1 MRLTI
6 FIVFLI
12 FAYSAV
18 AKTLKE
24 TVPEP
29 VIIYYPN
36 GMTYTLKPD
45 EVVHIAKLGDTVYT
59 KAEGDKTITFTINYP
74 NNKRDFDLEVVPF
87 EPALPYGE

>member
-6 FIVFLI
+6 FIAFLI
-12 FAYSAV
+12 LAYSAV
-18 AKTLKE
+18 AKE
-24 TVPEP
+24 VIPPRDP
-29 VIIYYPN
+29 VVIYYPN

-74 NNKRDFDLEVVPF
+74 NNKRDLDIEIVPMEPKDLT
-87 EPALPYGE
+87 GE